1 MIQNAD
7 GAAEKTPRKM
17 KRSYKVAGVLLG
29 IIVIYLLLG
38 VLFWK
43 IGMPAFMFKYEK
55 NDKGGITITDYR
67 GTYLHVH
74 IPDKI
79 NGFEVT
85 EIGEFAFSDY
95 EAKDFP
101 DNSTN
106 FKAHCRFTIK
116 KNIREVIIPDTVEK
130 IYGDAFF
137 KCFKLEK
144 VNIPSSLREIGY
156 GHIFAYTKIK
166 EIELPE
172 GMTKINNCA
181 FFYSSS
187 LEKVTLPDSIEE
199 ISDGA
204 FKYCPNL
211 KEINVPAGLKKIDLG
226 VFEDTALTDEQ
237 IQAFC
242 DKAEDVLH

>member
-7 GAAEKTPRKM
+7 VSAEKTPRKM
-17 KRSYKVAGVLLG
+17 KSSYKVVGVLLG
-29 IIVIYLLLG
+29 LIVIYILSG
-38 VLFWK
+38 AIFWK

-79 NGFEVT
+79 YGIEVT
-85 EIGEFAFSDY
+85 EIGELAFSDY
-95 EAKDFP
+95 EADR
-101 DNSTN
+101 DNSN
-106 FKAHCRFTIK
+106 SFKAHCRFTIK

-130 IYGDAFF
+130 IYGGAFY
-137 KCFKLEK
+137 KCSKLEK
-144 VNIPSSLREIGY
+144 VNIPSSLRETGY
-156 GHIFAYTKIK
+156 GYIFAYTKIK

-172 GMTKINNCA
+172 GMTKIKNCA
-181 FFYSSS
+181 FYYSSS

-199 ISDGA
+199 ISDSA
-204 FKYCPNL
+204 FKQCHNL

-226 VFEDTALTDEQ
+226 AFEDTALTDEQ
-237 IQAFC
+237 IQEFC

>member
-7 GAAEKTPRKM
+7 VSAEKTPRKM

-29 IIVIYLLLG
+29 LIVIYIVWG
-38 VLFWK
+38 AIFWK

-79 NGFEVT
+79 NGLEVT
-85 EIGEFAFSDY
+85 EIGELAFSDY
-95 EAKDFP
+95 EADR
-101 DNSTN
+101 DNSNN
-106 FKAHCRFTIK
+106 FTAHCRFTIK

-130 IYGDAFF
+130 IYGGAFY

-172 GMTKINNCA
+172 GMTKIKNCA
-181 FFYSSS
+181 FYYSSS

-199 ISDGA
+199 ISDSA
-204 FKYCPNL
+204 FKHCPNL

-226 VFEDTALTDEQ
+226 SFEDTALTDEQ

>member
-1 MIQNAD
+1 MTLNEAGQK
-7 GAAEKTPRKM
+7 AAARPRK
-17 KRSYKVAGVLLG
+17 KRYIVAAILLG
-29 IIVIYLLLG
+29 LIAVYAILG
-38 VLFWK
+38 AVFWK
-43 IGMPAFMFKYEK
+43 IGMPAFMFGYKK
-55 NDKGGITITDYR
+55 NDWGGITITDYY

-74 IPDKI
+74 IHDKI
-79 NGFEVT
+79 YGIEVT
-85 EIGEFAFSDY
+85 EIGELAFSDY
-95 EAKDFP
+95 EADR
-101 DNSTN
+101 DNSN
-106 FKAHCRFTIK
+106 SFKAHCRFTIK

-130 IYGDAFF
+130 IYGGAFY

-172 GMTKINNCA
+172 GMTKIKNCA
-181 FFYSSS
+181 FYYSSS

-199 ISDGA
+199 ISDSA
-204 FKYCPNL
+204 FKHCPNL
-211 KEINVPAGLKKIDLG
+211 KEINVPTGLKKIDLG

>member
-1 MIQNAD
+1 
-7 GAAEKTPRKM
+7 M

-29 IIVIYLLLG
+29 LIVIYLLLG

-79 NGFEVT
+79 NGLEVT
-85 EIGEFAFSDY
+85 EIGDLAFSDY
-95 EAKDFP
+95 EADRDN
-101 DNSTN
+101 DNS

-130 IYGDAFF
+130 IGGFAFY

-144 VNIPSSLREIGY
+144 VNIPSSFRETGF
-156 GHIFAYTKIK
+156 GNTFGYTKIK

-172 GMTKINNCA
+172 GMTKINHSA
-181 FFYSSS
+181 FRNSSS

-199 ISDGA
+199 IDYCA
-204 FKYCPNL
+204 FMDCVNL
-211 KEINVPAGLKKIDLG
+211 KEINVPDGLKKIYLSA
-226 VFEDTALTDEQ
+226 FEDTALTDEQ
-237 IQAFC
+237 KQAFF
-242 DKAEDVLH
+242 DKAEEVID